1 MLPTPTDRSLDRLV
15 KFFRLNQPNQN
26 TPELRFVDVAED
38 FLAISTASGGGVY
51 EAEGSPGLGPQEMM
65 IMMIMVV
72 ESRCRFWG

>member
-51 EAEGSPGLGPQEMM
+51 EAEG
-65 IMMIMVV
+65 
-72 ESRCRFWG
+72 R